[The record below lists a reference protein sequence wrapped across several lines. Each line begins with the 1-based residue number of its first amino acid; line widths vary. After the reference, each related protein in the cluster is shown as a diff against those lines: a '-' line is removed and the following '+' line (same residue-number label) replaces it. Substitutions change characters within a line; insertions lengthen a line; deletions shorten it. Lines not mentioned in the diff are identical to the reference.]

1 MATYA
6 IGDIQGCFSALE
18 SLVRQFAFNPLTD
31 RLWLVGDL
39 VNRGPASLSVLRY
52 LKGLGQSA
60 VAVLGNHDL
69 HLLAVGSGCSDL
81 RPKDT
86 FHDVLNAPD
95 RDDLLEWLRRQRLLY
110 VEADTVMVH
119 AGLLPQWTVKEA
131 DTYAQEVEAVLH
143 SDNYRSFL
151 RALYEDRPSH
161 QWTDRLVGMK
171 RAVAIAKTLTRLRVC
186 TQEGKMDLAFK
197 RAPEQ
202 APTGYLPWFQVP
214 NRRSTDATIV
224 FGHWAA
230 LGLHIQDNVLG
241 LDSGCVWGKQLTAVR
256 LEDRKVFQVPCQ

>member
-6 IGDIQGCFSALE
+6 IGDIQGCFSPLQ
-18 SLVRQFAFNPLTD
+18 SLVRQFEFNPLAD

-39 VNRGPASLSVLRY
+39 VNRGPDSLSVLRY
-52 LKGLGQSA
+52 LKGLGSSA
-60 VAVLGNHDL
+60 VVVLGNHDL
-69 HLLAVGSGCSDL
+69 HLLAVGSGCSAP

-86 FHDVLNAPD
+86 FHDILNAPD
-95 RDDLLEWLRRQRLLY
+95 REDLLEWLRGRRLLHL
-110 VEADTVMVH
+110 EDDAMMIH

-131 DTYAQEVEAVLH
+131 DDYAQEVETILR
-143 SDNYRSFL
+143 STDYRSFL
-151 RALYEDRPSH
+151 KALYEESPSS
-161 QWTDRLVGMK
+161 QWTSRLTGMK
-171 RAVAIAKTLTRLRVC
+171 KAVAVSKTLTRLRIC
-186 TQEGKMDLAFK
+186 TQEGKVDLSFK

-214 NRRSTDATIV
+214 NRRSTDTTIV

-256 LEDRKVFQVPCQ
+256 LEDRKVFQVPCK